1 VTQLCSTRRGFLKAA
16 GLGAAAVTMPR
27 WLRAAGAPDAKK
39 PNIVIVMV
47 DDMGFSD
54 IGCYGSEIDTPH
66 LDALAAGGLRFS
78 QFYNT
83 GRCCPTR
90 ASLLTGLY
98 PHQAGVGHMT
108 GNYNKPGYIGRLA
121 DRCVTIAEVL
131 KTAGYRTMMT
141 GKWHVGAAPG
151 QRPPDRGFDRFYGV
165 PEGGG
170 FYFKP
175 KAGRTIMLDRTVK
188 HTHQTGPMPKDWY
201 SSDAWTRW
209 GLNFISESVEM
220 GKPFFLYLAH
230 NAPHWPLQAPPEAIA
245 KYRGKYKIGWD
256 ALRKQRHARLI
267 EMGMVKTDWPLTPRD
282 AKCPAWD
289 SLTDAQKDKSDHL
302 MAAYAAVVELMDASV
317 GVLTAGL
324 KKLGVLDNT
333 LVLFLADNGGCAEGG
348 ILGTHRG
355 PGAIGTAESHDMYGL
370 AWANASNTPFRRYK
384 HWVHEGGAA
393 TPLIAH
399 WPRVIAAKGKITHQA
414 GHLVDLMAT
423 CCDVGAAT
431 YPSTFKGNRIVPAQG
446 KSLLPIFQGKQ
457 RAGHEAIFWEHE
469 GNRAVRQGR
478 WKLVARHGGPWELYD
493 MDADRTEL
501 NDLSKGNPQIARKLK
516 AQYDAWAERSYV
528 VPWPA
533 RGARKGGGKR
543 KGAKKK

>member
-1 VTQLCSTRRGFLKAA
+1 MTTFHSTRRGFLKAA
-16 GLGAAAVTMPR
+16 GLGAAAMALPR
-27 WLRAAGAPDAKK
+27 GVRGAGAPDAKK

-54 IGCYGSEIDTPH
+54 IGCYGSEIATPH

-141 GKWHVGAAPG
+141 GKWHVGAAEG

-188 HTHQTGPMPKDWY
+188 HTHTSGPMPKDWY

-209 GLNFISESVEM
+209 GLTFIAESVEM

-230 NAPHWPLQAPPEAIA
+230 NAPHWPLQAAPEAIA
-245 KYRGKYKIGWD
+245 KYRGKYQIGWD
-256 ALRKQRHARLI
+256 KLRKQRHARLI
-267 EMGMVKTDWPLTPRD
+267 EMGMVKKDWPLTPRD
-282 AKCPAWD
+282 AKSPAWD
-289 SLTDAQKDKSDHL
+289 SLSAEQKDKSDHL
-302 MAAYAAVVELMDASV
+302 MAAYAAVVELMDKSV
-317 GVLTAGL
+317 GDLVAGL

-348 ILGTHRG
+348 TLGGHRG
-355 PGAIGTAESHDMYGL
+355 KGAIGTADSHDTYGL

-399 WPRVIAAKGKITHQA
+399 WPRVITAKGAITHQA

-431 YPSTFKGNRIVPAQG
+431 YPEMFKGKAIVPAQG
-446 KSLLPIFQGKQ
+446 QSLLPIFQGKQ
-457 RAGHEAIFWEHE
+457 RVGHAAIFWEHE

-478 WKLVARHGGPWELYD
+478 WKLVAKHGGPWELYD

-501 NDLSKGNPQIARKLK
+501 NDLSKSTPEIARKLK
-516 AQYDAWAERSYV
+516 ARYDAWAERSYV

-533 RGARKGGGKR
+533 RGPKKGGGKR
-543 KGAKKK
+543 KDAKKK